1 MLGLNLV
8 LPLILII
15 ITGNLLRR
23 YGFYD
28 AKDIK
33 TLTKTLYW
41 VVLPQ
46 LLFRTTFTSGHD
58 VLTQPNLFIA
68 ATLAYTA
75 TLGFAWFAAAF
86 IYHRGKPDTMA
97 VSVMSSM
104 RSNNIYLGFPVVQLA
119 MGEAGLSFASL
130 YIAVTIIAYHILS
143 ISAAE
148 IAQYGKLTL
157 DTFKKTLKKLAL
169 NPMVVSCVLGL
180 LLALSGLEKLPTA
193 IDESMRLMG
202 HAATAIALLGLGGTL
217 DLSCF
222 SNIIKMLRNTWEDCA
237 IKLIVHPLLMLFFL
251 RLFPIQKELM
261 QVTVML
267 SAMPSAV
274 NCFILARE
282 MGMDGDYSADLV
294 ASTTVLGAIAI
305 PIWAHVLG
313 MV

>member
-23 YGFYD
+23 YGFYE
-28 AKDIK
+28 AREIK

-41 VVLPQ
+41 VILPM
-46 LLFRTTFTSGHD
+46 LLFRTTFTSGRE

-68 ATLAYTA
+68 SILAYIA
-75 TLGFAWFAAAF
+75 TLGFAWLASSR
-86 IYHRGKPDTMA
+86 IYHKGKPNTIA

-104 RSNNIYLGFPVVQLA
+104 RGNNIYLGFPVVQLA
-119 MGEAGLSFASL
+119 MGETGLHYASL
-130 YIAVTIIAYHILS
+130 YIAVTIIGYHILS

-148 IAQYGKLTL
+148 IAQYGKLSMDTVKK
-157 DTFKKTLKKLAL
+157 TFKKLAV
-169 NPMVVSCVLGL
+169 NPMVISCVLGL
-180 LLALSGLEKLPTA
+180 LFALIGIDRLPLA
-193 IDESMRLMG
+193 IDEAMKLMSQ
-202 HAATAIALLGLGGTL
+202 AATAVALIGLGGTL

-222 SNIIKMLRNTWEDCA
+222 ANVADMLRRTWEDCF
-237 IKLIVHPLLMLFFL
+237 IKLMIHPLLMLLFL
-251 RLFPIQKELM
+251 NLFPVQHELM

-282 MGMDGDYSADLV
+282 MGMDGDYGADLV

-305 PIWAHVLG
+305 PVWAHVLG
-313 MV
+313 LV